1 VVEADHER
9 FSRAR
14 SYTELMELHISLS
27 AEVLFH
33 VGPIPVTNSMLTMFL
48 VMAGV
53 LIVFSFVARRATAV
67 PTRGQSIVELMLE
80 FIMNLVE
87 GTAGRS
93 FGRRLLPLIAGIF
106 IFILFSNLSGLLP
119 GMGTIGKME
128 EHAEDEDEDHAAETT
143 DAGHSET
150 EESEIANAAV
160 NSQEAEGEHA
170 TPESGA
176 AAVTTEGDD
185 HDSGAASEE
194 EHEEVLVPFFRAPT
208 ADLNMTLALSILTF
222 SVVQFAGI
230 SAHGFIGRI
239 KHMADPPFLFPIE
252 LISELSRIIS
262 LSARL
267 FGNVFAGEVLLGVMY
282 AMGAAIKIAVLPFLF
297 PVVFY
302 GLEVMF
308 GTIQAL
314 VFALLTLIYITLAAA
329 GHGDHDEEH
338 AAKDG
343 HAHEAD
349 GHTAPAG
356 ASGD

>member
-1 VVEADHER
+1 MD
-9 FSRAR
+9 
-14 SYTELMELHISLS
+14 LHISLS
-27 AEVLFH
+27 AEELFR

-67 PTRGQSIVELMLE
+67 PTRGQSIIEIMLE

-87 GTAGRS
+87 GTAGKS
-93 FGRRLLPLIAGIF
+93 FGRRLLPLISGIF
-106 IFILFSNLSGLLP
+106 IFILFSNFSGLLP
-119 GMGTIGKME
+119 GMGTIGKWE
-128 EHAEDEDEDHAAETT
+128 EHAEDDEEHAAESADAEHSESEEADVAAAAVNAQESEGDHAAEDEHGTPAA
-143 DAGHSET
+143 AGAST
-150 EESEIANAAV
+150 
-160 NSQEAEGEHA
+160 EGEDHD
-170 TPESGA
+170 TGA
-176 AAVTTEGDD
+176 AASTEDEE
-185 HDSGAASEE
+185 HAAGEE
-194 EHEEVLVPFFRAPT
+194 EHEKVLVPYFRAPT
-208 ADLNMTLALSILTF
+208 ADLNMTLALSLLTF

-230 SAHGFIGRI
+230 SMHGFVGRI

-252 LISELSRIIS
+252 VISELSRIIS

-329 GHGDHDEEH
+329 GHGDHDDEH
-338 AAKDG
+338 AKDG
-343 HAHEAD
+343 HAHGAE